1 MLNFTQGQNNP
12 AEPTRS
18 YGRAPRRIVV
28 VGSLGFLVAGIAFST
43 TALPVMA
50 STTAPTTSL
59 STPRVVTPTTDVVA
73 RPKLHVRTHTPP
85 RHHTAVTKPRKPVMV
100 GHVAIAKR
108 TASSRTNSSV
118 SATTTTA
125 PTPTTT
131 VHQTTTTTTPAVTT
145 TVPVPTTTVP
155 ATTTTIAKSPTP
167 AKVPT
172 VIANPAANIAPNPD
186 FLQTGHCTFASGVWG
201 CENPCVVGTATALS
215 WPGFTS
221 GAACTNYVLQ
231 AINDARAVEGVRPMV
246 LPRNWYGLT
255 TAQQLFVVA
264 DLERTARGLPAYVG
278 INSALS
284 ANAQHAAATNNDP
297 SIAAGFA
304 MGNDAQG
311 SAGFG
316 GAWSGGFTVLAA
328 DYVWMYDDGW
338 AGSVAAT
345 SNVACTSAHA
355 AGCWAHR
362 DELLG
367 SDPGYNP
374 GVGLGCTTCEMGTGF
389 AMVNGHASY
398 ADLIELPQGALP
410 PMTFTWAN
418 NVLPYLN

>member
-1 MLNFTQGQNNP
+1 MAG
-12 AEPTRS
+12 
-18 YGRAPRRIVV
+18 VV
-28 VGSLGFLVAGIAFST
+28 FSV

-50 STTAPTTSL
+50 SSIASTTNLSKVSTASTSTRANSHAKKTTTTISSRHKTQVTTPPRKTVMIGHVATLTRSGTSLKSTSSPSGTSTTTAPT
-59 STPRVVTPTTDVVA
+59 STQSTTT
-73 RPKLHVRTHTPP
+73 L
-85 RHHTAVTKPRKPVMV
+85 PV
-100 GHVAIAKR
+100 
-108 TASSRTNSSV
+108 
-118 SATTTTA
+118 TTTTVA

-131 VHQTTTTTTPAVTT
+131 VPVTTTTV
-145 TVPVPTTTVP
+145 
-155 ATTTTIAKSPTP
+155 AKSPPP
-167 AKVPT
+167 ASPSS
-172 VIANPAANIAPNPD
+172 IPNPVANIAPNPN
-186 FLQTGHCTFASGVWG
+186 FLQTGHCTFANGLWG
-201 CENPCVVGTATALS
+201 CDNPCVTGSATALS
-215 WPGFTS
+215 WPGFTN
-221 GAACTNYVLQ
+221 GAACTNYVLE
-231 AINDARAVEGVRPMV
+231 AINNARAAEGVRAMV
-246 LPRNWYGLT
+246 LPSNWYSLT

-278 INSALS
+278 INSALT

-297 SIAAGFA
+297 SEAAGFPI
-304 MGNDAQG
+304 GNDAQG

-328 DYVWMYDDGW
+328 DYVWMYDDAW

-345 SNVACTSAHA
+345 SNVACTSPHA

-398 ADLIELPQGALP
+398 VDLIELPKGALP
-410 PMTFTWAN
+410 PTTFTWAN
-418 NVLPYLN
+418 DVLPYLS